1 MIRDERI
8 SQAKS
13 RIASRGFGIW
23 YILLLVTL
31 LYRQFY
37 LRQGPS
43 DYWDIALI
51 FFVGT
56 FYVAIAS
63 FAQGAVHE
71 SMITRFGKRTVP
83 VILITVVAVAYF
95 QGRMNS
101 VVDLVEAVIAAFI
114 GLALL
119 GLLFYYLYRRWQ
131 KQNELDD

>member
-1 MIRDERI
+1 
-8 SQAKS
+8 
-13 RIASRGFGIW
+13 
-23 YILLLVTL
+23 LLLVTL